1 MKAIKTRLAAENP
14 DRVPIF
20 EAKAAAFAKKV
31 VANFKGAFCRF
42 RKREERLG
50 SAEWL
55 TSVFGRRLRLLHR
68 RKHEP

>member
-42 RKREERLG
+42 RRREERWG
-50 SAEWL
+50 RAE
-55 TSVFGRRLRLLHR
+55 
-68 RKHEP
+68 